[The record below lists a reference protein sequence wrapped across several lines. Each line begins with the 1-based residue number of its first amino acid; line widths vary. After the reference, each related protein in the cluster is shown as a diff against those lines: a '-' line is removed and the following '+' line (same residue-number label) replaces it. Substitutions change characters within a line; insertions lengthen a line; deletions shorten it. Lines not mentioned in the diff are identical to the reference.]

1 MKYYTKRLNSIETI
15 CVDRISKGIKSI
27 KKGTR
32 CGDSIGKDLEFF
44 FNQLEK
50 SNKELYNDLY
60 MKYSLA
66 RLEFEKKLEDIHS

>member
-1 MKYYTKRLNSIETI
+1 LHTSIDYVATVPKPTE
-15 CVDRISKGIKSI
+15 VAIKSI